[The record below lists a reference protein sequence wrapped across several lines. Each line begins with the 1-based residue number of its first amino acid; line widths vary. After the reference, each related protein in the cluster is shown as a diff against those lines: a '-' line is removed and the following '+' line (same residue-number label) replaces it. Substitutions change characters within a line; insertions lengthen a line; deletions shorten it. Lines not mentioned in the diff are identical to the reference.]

1 MDRRISESEWAV
13 MEVLWYSNRPV
24 SATDVAEALSEER
37 DWTLATVKTLLS
49 RLTAKGVVAFDK
61 DGRRFLYRSL
71 VTRDSMLGRESRRFV
86 DRLFGGQLSPL
97 MARLAEEDALDDA
110 DIEAIEKL
118 LKALKS

>member
-13 MEVLWYSNRPV
+13 MEVLWYSNRAV
-24 SATDVAEALSEER
+24 SAADVADALSDDR

-61 DGRRFLYRSL
+61 DGRRFLYRPTVS
-71 VTRDSMLGRESRRFV
+71 RDSMLGRESRRFV

-97 MARLAEEDALDDA
+97 MARLAEQDALDEA
-110 DIEAIEKL
+110 DIAAIERL
-118 LKALKS
+118 LKELKS

>member
-13 MEVLWYSNRPV
+13 MEVLWYSKAPQ
-24 SATDVAEALSEER
+24 SATDVADALSDDRE
-37 DWTLATVKTLLS
+37 WTLATVKTLLS

-61 DGRRFLYRSL
+61 DGRRFLYRP
-71 VTRDSMLGRESRRFV
+71 VVARDSMLGKESRRFV

-118 LKALKS
+118 LKELKS